1 MMWKSCRLNLRLK
14 YMNKQIFI
22 AEIKTQSPF
31 GFKSEHSFGDL
42 MDVAIES
49 GDWISVH
56 TNALWGGDF
65 NAISFVRRNTNKPIL
80 AKGIHATDDDV
91 LKAIDHG
98 ADYVLVV
105 DRHFGGN
112 TQIGKQVI
120 YERHDPHFAFQDSR
134 GYAGLDFSVN
144 RVDGNFPGENIP
156 LKYLVNSRNLSSG
169 KMKENYTKE
178 MFNYLN
184 AGVWVCQGS
193 GIKNIS
199 NVHPKAHAF
208 IVGEHLINFCFEL

>member
-1 MMWKSCRLNLRLK
+1 MKKWKGTD
-14 YMNKQIFI
+14 MNKQIFI

-42 MDVAIES
+42 MDVAIEN

-56 TNALWGGDF
+56 TNALWGGDY

-105 DRHFGGN
+105 DRQFNGN
-112 TQIGKQVI
+112 THVGKQVI
-120 YERHDPHFAFQDSR
+120 YERHDPHFAFQNSK
-134 GYAGLDFSVN
+134 GWSQLDMQVHRIN
-144 RVDGNFPGENIP
+144 GNFPNENIP
-156 LKYLVNSRNLSSG
+156 LKYLVNARNLSTG
-169 KMKENYTKE
+169 KMKPNYTGE
-178 MFNYLN
+178 MINYIK

-193 GIKNIS
+193 GIKS
-199 NVHPKAHAF
+199 RSDVHLNVHAF
-208 IVGEHLINFCFEL
+208 VVGEHLIDFCFDL

>member
-1 MMWKSCRLNLRLK
+1 MS
-14 YMNKQIFI
+14 KQTFI

-31 GFKSEHSFGDL
+31 GFKSKHSFGDL
-42 MDVAIES
+42 MDVAIEN
-49 GDWISVH
+49 GEWISVH
-56 TNALWGGDF
+56 TNALWGGDY

-112 TQIGKQVI
+112 THVGKQVI
-120 YERHDPHFAFQDSR
+120 YERHDPNFAFQDSR
-134 GYAGLDFSVN
+134 GYSQLDFSVN
-144 RVDGNFPGENIP
+144 RTNGNFPNENIP
-156 LKYLVNSRNLSSG
+156 LKYLVNARNLSTG
-169 KMKENYTKE
+169 LVKPNYTSE
-178 MFNYLN
+178 MFNYLK

-193 GIKNIS
+193 GIKS
-199 NVHPKAHAF
+199 LADVHPDAHAF
-208 IVGEHLINFCFEL
+208 VVGEHLIDFCFDL